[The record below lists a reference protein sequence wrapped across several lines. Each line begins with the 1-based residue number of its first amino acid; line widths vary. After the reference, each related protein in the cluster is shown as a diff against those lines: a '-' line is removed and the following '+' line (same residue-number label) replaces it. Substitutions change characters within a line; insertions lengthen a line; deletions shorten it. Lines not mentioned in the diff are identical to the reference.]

1 MTLALLTL
9 ALAGPSDDFASA
21 NAALAR
27 GDLAAAEAGYR
38 GLLDGGIR
46 DADVYY
52 NLGNVLYRQGRLPGA
67 ILAWRHAAALD
78 PRDPDA
84 SANLD
89 FVRRSLPERVVTPD
103 PRPDF
108 APWQSALSPA
118 EGQWIG
124 EVLVALGLTLV
135 ALRRRLAR
143 VPVAVGPAV
152 AAVGL
157 WVWAGGMAEA
167 AASPVAVVLAP
178 EARVTSDLGG
188 GVELFVLRAGAEVGT
203 VDEEAG
209 SVLVVLP
216 DGRKGWVAAE
226 MVGFVDPDRPF
237 PVL

>member
-1 MTLALLTL
+1 MMLGMLAL
-9 ALAGPSDDFASA
+9 ALAGPADDFAAA

-38 GLLDGGIR
+38 DLLGAGVR

-52 NLGNVLYRQGRLPGA
+52 NLGNVLYRQGRIPGA
-67 ILAWRHAAALD
+67 LLAWRHAALLD
-78 PRDPDA
+78 PRDPDVW
-84 SANLD
+84 ANLD

-108 APWQSALSPA
+108 APWQSALSAA

-124 EVLVALGLTLV
+124 EVLVALGLSLL
-135 ALRRRLAR
+135 ALRHRLPR
-143 VPVAVGPAV
+143 VPVAVGITF

-157 WVWAGGMAEA
+157 WVWGGGMAEA
-167 AASPVAVVLAP
+167 ALAPVAVVLTP

-188 GVELFVLRAGAEVGT
+188 GLELFVLRAGAEVGT
-203 VDEEAG
+203 IDEEAG

-216 DGRKGWVAAE
+216 DGRKGWVDADT
-226 MVGFVDPDRPF
+226 VGFVDPERPF